1 MEQLHEIWLNVSEKL
16 GSELHHRDVV
26 GVALHRLRRDL
37 DGEPNPEII
46 QDFREEMELTALH
59 HPKGLDAPD
68 EVPNPE

>member
-1 MEQLHEIWLNVSEKL
+1 MKPRKTIEDI
-16 GSELHHRDVV
+16 R
-26 GVALHRLRRDL
+26 
-37 DGEPNPEII
+37 